1 MSAVEGALQW
11 FWAFVDRCKS
21 GNNAEL
27 RLCFENGQLKANMCA
42 ALGPVRVSSDFSKGC
57 LQKASP
63 SQLRRRMRRAAERS
77 AKCEAAAGKVVAC
90 AYGEEAAGAEEVPAI
105 KAAAEKVSA
114 AIFADD
120 AAGKTAAEE
129 AAAVKAAAADKCVEK
144 AASKQVLAK
153 TVDEAEVVEKAETT
167 TLTAKS
173 VEVLKTATP
182 EKVAPCAIKAGVD
195 CETVATTSSVASKP
209 VCWNCNVEMTV
220 SHQCD
225 SAVLDTP
232 VSSSTIGPPV
242 PCLDSV
248 PKTDSDTTSTAPP
261 LPRRRGLNINTFC
274 VKCEKRHPVWQKCQ
288 CQSPT

>member
-1 MSAVEGALQW
+1 MTL
-11 FWAFVDRCKS
+11 
-21 GNNAEL
+21 
-27 RLCFENGQLKANMCA
+27 
-42 ALGPVRVSSDFSKGC
+42 P
-57 LQKASP
+57 
-63 SQLRRRMRRAAERS
+63 
-77 AKCEAAAGKVVAC
+77 
-90 AYGEEAAGAEEVPAI
+90 
-105 KAAAEKVSA
+105 
-114 AIFADD
+114 
-120 AAGKTAAEE
+120 GKTAAEE
-129 AAAVKAAAADKCVEK
+129 AAAMKAAAADKCAEK

-153 TVDEAEVVEKAETT
+153 TVDEAEVVEKAGVEETT

-173 VEVLKTATP
+173 VEVLETATP
-182 EKVAPCAIKAGVD
+182 EKVATCAIETGVD

-220 SHQCD
+220 SHPCD

-242 PCLDSV
+242 PFLDTV
-248 PKTDSDTTSTAPP
+248 PKTDSYTNSTAPP